1 MRNAASG
8 YRWCRQRKGRSAAVT
23 PLEPI
28 PETVEAVDNLDPSA
42 DDGSLLADLTRL
54 ASQGQE
60 IVPDLVGVSI
70 AGFDHGLTF
79 TLVATAG
86 EVAVMD
92 AVQYLGGGPCVEAA
106 HTDQVMEFEPDALD
120 EERWHLFAEA
130 TAARAVRSTLTLPV
144 LGGGRVVGTV
154 NLYAASRRAF
164 VGHHEQL
171 ADVFGGWAAGAVA
184 NADLSFTTRKEAERA
199 PQRLRNQN
207 LIDVATRIVA
217 AQLGVDV
224 ETAVARLR
232 DAASRAGVSLLQL
245 ARDVVSARERQ
256 NREGE

>member
-1 MRNAASG
+1 
-8 YRWCRQRKGRSAAVT
+8 
-23 PLEPI
+23 
-28 PETVEAVDNLDPSA
+28 
-42 DDGSLLADLTRL
+42 
-54 ASQGQE
+54 
-60 IVPDLVGVSI
+60 
-70 AGFDHGLTF
+70 
-79 TLVATAG
+79 
-86 EVAVMD
+86 
-92 AVQYLGGGPCVEAA
+92 
-106 HTDQVMEFEPDALD
+106 
-120 EERWHLFAEA
+120 
-130 TAARAVRSTLTLPV
+130 
-144 LGGGRVVGTV
+144 VGTV